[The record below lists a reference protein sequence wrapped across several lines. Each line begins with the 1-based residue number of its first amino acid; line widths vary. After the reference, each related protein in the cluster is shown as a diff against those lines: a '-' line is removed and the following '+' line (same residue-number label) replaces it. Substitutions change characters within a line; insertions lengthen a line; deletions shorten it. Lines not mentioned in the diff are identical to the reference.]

1 MVRALRR
8 INRAGQSLAEINLRA
23 ADLRDASLLGADLS
37 RADLRSADLRD
48 ANFFLADL
56 RSADLRSADLRDAS
70 LLSADLSRADLRDAD
85 LRFAVLSRSIFL
97 ATDLR
102 NAQNLTLDQFLGAYP
117 PFLCGAALP
126 PELAEIRNRDC
137 EALPQVLAAQYPGLS
152 EEDAQRWVDEAKAR
166 EWD

>member
-1 MVRALRR
+1 
-8 INRAGQSLAEINLRA
+8 
-23 ADLRDASLLGADLS
+23 
-37 RADLRSADLRD
+37 
-48 ANFFLADL
+48 
-56 RSADLRSADLRDAS
+56 
-70 LLSADLSRADLRDAD
+70 
-85 LRFAVLSRSIFL
+85 L